1 MAIFA
6 AIHIILLIHVD
17 GHQHA
22 AEVVAQF
29 VIHQHFYILLQV
41 LEQLPE
47 VLMADGAHFP

>member
-1 MAIFA
+1 MSVSTPE
-6 AIHIILLIHVD
+6 HIVLLIHVD